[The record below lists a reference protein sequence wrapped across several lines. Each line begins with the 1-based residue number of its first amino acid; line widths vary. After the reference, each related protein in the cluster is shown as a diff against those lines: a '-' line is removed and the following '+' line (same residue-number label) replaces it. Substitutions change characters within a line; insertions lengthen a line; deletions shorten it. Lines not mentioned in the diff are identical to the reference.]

1 MRCAW
6 AQWHLG
12 FRTAAHLPTS
22 RGFDTHFGLLSGGT
36 DHFNKASGSCGGK
49 LHDGSDWRCWCAIN
63 YTLPHSSAM
72 PFRIDYWD
80 GRAPAKE
87 LWDETTY
94 DAYLYSERMAQ
105 LVDRHDTAAPF
116 FLYWAPHKVHNP
128 LQVDER
134 FLSPYPADAG
144 GVCASTPETCAARGY
159 IGKHV
164 KKGDGPP
171 DLMEGCGCSL
181 TCYCN
186 RRILKGMISVVDEMM
201 ANLTTSLERRGM
213 WDSTVVILIGDNGA
227 PVSTAGSNSIF
238 KGHKFSH
245 WEGGH
250 RVPSFIGGPAVS
262 ESLAGKV
269 YKGTV
274 HLVDLHRTILDLAGV
289 AAPAQPSGVKPH
301 DGVSLVGV
309 LEGRVALDTP
319 VRSELWI
326 ADSVLRVGAYK
337 VSQVSAMCSALSLF
351 PVLIP
356 WLGGS

>member
-1 MRCAW
+1 M
-6 AQWHLG
+6 
-12 FRTAAHLPTS
+12 
-22 RGFDTHFGLLSGGT
+22 DLLSI
-36 DHFNKASGSCGGK
+36 
-49 LHDGSDWRCWCAIN
+49 R
-63 YTLPHSSAM
+63 
-72 PFRIDYWD
+72 
-80 GRAPAKE
+80 
-87 LWDETTY
+87 
-94 DAYLYSERMAQ
+94 
-105 LVDRHDTAAPF
+105 
-116 FLYWAPHKVHNP
+116 APHKVHNP

-250 RVPSFIGGPAVS
+250 RVPSFISGPAVS

-301 DGVSLVGV
+301 DGVSMVGV
-309 LEGRVALDTP
+309 LEGRAALDTP

-326 ADSVLRVGAYK
+326 AHSVLRVGAYK
-337 VSQVSAMCSALSLF
+337 VSQASAICSALLLVSCSSADS
-351 PVLIP
+351 VARWQLITGAGSGP
-356 WLGGS
+356 LTGMLGIGGRPAPTANDPTNLSSTAGHSSCTGDETGVDAETCRQCKCPGFAPGPDCHPCLYNVEEDPGVRALGSHAAWSARAVPAS